1 MVFIFV
7 AEWCP
12 HSKELRQHLETLAKE
27 DSHVVIVLIDV
38 DEAEVSAVFLL
49 STRLLIFVQS

>member
-1 MVFIFV
+1 M

-38 DEAEVSAVFLL
+38 DEAEVVTVLMFNGDDVCK
-49 STRLLIFVQS
+49 TFIIRK